1 MLSHL
6 HRSPTFFSI
15 QVLLF
20 VSSVKR
26 REAMSWLSNPPL
38 YSQDYLDEGYVPPRP
53 YSGLSNDCH
62 NPSSNNTN
70 NTSSNANEG
79 GSIVGEIYVRESS
92 FLKEEERVSGPAAR
106 ASSFLR
112 F

>member
-1 MLSHL
+1 M
-6 HRSPTFFSI
+6 
-15 QVLLF
+15 
-20 VSSVKR
+20 R
-26 REAMSWLSNPPL
+26 RKKAMSWLSNPPL

-62 NPSSNNTN
+62 NPSSNNTNNTN

-112 F
+112 LSLY

>member
-1 MLSHL
+1 
-6 HRSPTFFSI
+6 
-15 QVLLF
+15 
-20 VSSVKR
+20 
-26 REAMSWLSNPPL
+26 MSWLSNPPL

-62 NPSSNNTN
+62 NPSSNNTNNPSSNNTN

-112 F
+112 LSLY